1 MPAISIFF
9 GIVIRMFYNEHEP
22 VHFHAEYQ
30 GQRGTFDLTGRMV
43 VGNIGSKTAL
53 RLIRQWAKEHKAEI
67 RANWQRI
74 KAGKPLE
81 MIEPLR

>member
-9 GIVIRMFYNEHEP
+9 GIVIKMSYNEHDP

-30 GQRGTFDLTGRMV
+30 GQRGKFDLSGRMV

-53 RLIRQWAKEHKAEI
+53 HLIRRWAREHEAEI
-67 RANWQRI
+67 RANWQRME
-74 KAGKPLE
+74 AGKPLE

>member
-9 GIVIRMFYNEHEP
+9 GIVIKMFYNEHEP

-30 GQRGTFDLTGRMV
+30 GQRGKFDLAGRMV
-43 VGNIGSKTAL
+43 VGNIESKTAL
-53 RLIRQWAKEHKAEI
+53 RLIRQWAREREAGI
-67 RANWQRI
+67 RTNWQRM

-81 MIEPLR
+81 TIAPLR

>member
-9 GIVIRMFYNEHEP
+9 GIIIRMFYNEHEP
-22 VHFHAEYQ
+22 AHFHAEYQ
-30 GQRGTFDLTGRMV
+30 GQRAKFDFTGRMI
-43 VGNIGSKTAL
+43 VGNIGSKTAR
-53 RLIRQWAKEHKAEI
+53 RLIKQWAQAHKTEL
-67 RANWQRI
+67 RANWQRM